1 MTVRM
6 ADAEIEAALAGLN
19 PAYLPLAGGLL
30 AGLAE
35 DPRVS
40 RVLLTG
46 SIGAG
51 RADLYSDLDVSVA
64 VCDAESV
71 AGLVADLPALIGQVA
86 YSRFL
91 TSGPMQILTV
101 VTAEW
106 LRVDV
111 LVESLAVAARH
122 APPAHLVAYDDW
134 TSELPA
140 PPGGANE
147 RIADPVAL
155 VESFL
160 RVLGLLDVILG
171 REEFFVG
178 AQGVMLLRDY
188 LIDLFYL
195 QNGLARRG
203 GVKHVNSGL
212 TSEQIALLAGQPPV
226 TLDRASVLAGHLAAA
241 QTFLPLAQATVTSLG
256 LHWPEEFCTATRQH
270 LRRSLDVSW

>member
-6 ADAEIEAALAGLN
+6 AEADIEAALAGLN
-19 PAYLPLAGGLL
+19 PAYLPLARRLL

-35 DPRVS
+35 DSRVS

-46 SIGAG
+46 SVGAG

-64 VCDAESV
+64 TADAESV
-71 AGLVADLPALIGQVA
+71 PGLVADLPALIGQVA
-86 YSRFL
+86 YSTVLAR
-91 TSGPMQILTV
+91 GPVQILTV

-111 LVESLAVAARH
+111 VVESLTVAGRH
-122 APPAHLVAYDDW
+122 APPPHTVLYDDEA
-134 TSELPA
+134 SELPA
-140 PPGGANE
+140 PSAE
-147 RIADPVAL
+147 ASARIADPVAL
-155 VESFL
+155 AESFL
-160 RVLGLLDVILG
+160 RVLGLLDVVLG

-212 TSEQIALLAGQPPV
+212 TSEQIILLADQPPV

-241 QTFLPLAQATVTSLG
+241 RTFLPLAQDSVTRLG
-256 LHWPEEFCTATRQH
+256 LRWPEAFYTATRQH